1 LYWHIAQYDVH
12 SEHFREKGLKLP
24 EGLFELETSFSI
36 SLNIFISPVGTM
48 DTPLKAVCVS
58 AFDLLLLETAAAA
71 ATPMLGRRKSETK

>member
-1 LYWHIAQYDVH
+1 L
-12 SEHFREKGLKLP
+12 
-24 EGLFELETSFSI
+24 SI
-36 SLNIFISPVGTM
+36 SLKIFISPVGTM